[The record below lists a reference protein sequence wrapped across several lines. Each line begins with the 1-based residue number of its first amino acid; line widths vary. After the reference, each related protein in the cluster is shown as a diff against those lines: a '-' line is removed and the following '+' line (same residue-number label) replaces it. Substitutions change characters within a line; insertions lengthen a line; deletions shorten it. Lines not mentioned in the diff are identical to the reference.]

1 MRCLIL
7 LAGVVLTA
15 AVPLPLFADAFDN
28 YINPVISRV
37 AGKDGVQE
45 IKQLTP
51 ALIADNDRVIPEATA
66 ALIVVYTNDS
76 RYSKLL
82 VRSAFRKVDADRKIP
97 MLLIDRFVTYKEGQE
112 RTVTASGQDINLFPG
127 FRFNL
132 DIGQVVPAELGGDL
146 RFVVDGDKVYAE
158 SLGKAKMFLLT
169 KPLPDAIPKKGPKLQ
184 VGEAFEP
191 RYFNG
196 TFKLYDDG
204 RRSGKLV
211 LQAGEGGDVTGAY
224 YSDKDG
230 AKYEIHGKLGSPSY
244 SIQFT
249 IKFPRSE
256 QVFQGW
262 LFTGDAKALCGSSRM
277 QDREAGFYAIR
288 TEE

>member
-15 AVPLPLFADAFDN
+15 AVPLPLLADAFDN
-28 YINPVISRV
+28 YTNPVIARV
-37 AGKDGVQE
+37 AGKEGVQE

-51 ALIADNDRVIPEATA
+51 ALIADNDRVIPEAAA
-66 ALIVVYTNDS
+66 ALIVVHTNDS

-112 RTVTASGQDINLFPG
+112 RTITASGQDINLFPG

-146 RFVVDGDKVYAE
+146 RFVADGDKVYAE
-158 SLGKAKMFLLT
+158 PLGKAKMFLLS

-184 VGEAFEP
+184 VGETFEP

-211 LQAGEGGDVTGAY
+211 LQVGEGGDVTGAY

-230 AKYEIHGKLGSPSY
+230 AKYEVQGKLGSPGY

-262 LFTGDAKALCGSSRM
+262 LFTGDGKALCGSSRM
-277 QDREAGFYAIR
+277 QDREAGFYAVR

>member
-1 MRCLIL
+1 MHRLFF
-7 LAGVVLTA
+7 LAGSVLMA
-15 AVPLPLFADAFDN
+15 AIPQQLRSEAFDY

-37 AGKDGVQE
+37 AGKEGVQE

-51 ALIADNDRVIPEATA
+51 ALIADNDRVIPEASA
-66 ALIVVYTNDS
+66 ALIVIYTNDS

-82 VRSAFRKVDADRKIP
+82 VRSAFRKVDADHKVP
-97 MLLIDRFVTYKEGQE
+97 MLLIERFVTYKEGQE
-112 RTVTASGQDINLFPG
+112 RTITASGQDVNLFPG

-146 RFVVDGDKVYAE
+146 RFVVDGDKVYTE
-158 SLGKAKMFLLT
+158 TLGKAKMYLLT

-184 VGEAFEP
+184 VGETFEP

-196 TFKLYDDG
+196 TYKLYDDG

-211 LQAGEGGDVTGAY
+211 LQVGEAGEVTGAY

-230 AKYEIHGKLGSPSY
+230 AKYEVHGKLGSPVY

-262 LFTGDAKALCGSSRM
+262 LFTGDGKALCGSSRI
-277 QDREAGFYAIR
+277 QDREAGFYAVR